1 MKRWKLRVPTKTYAG
16 DRGYD
21 DTENHFL
28 LETEELHSSLKLNK
42 YRTEKKDKNKEVWVD
57 LLASDEYQAGQRE
70 RYKIERK
77 YGEVKVHHGL
87 RRCRYV
93 GRMRYLIQ
101 VYLTALVLNL
111 KRMVKVV
118 TGTNFKGRARLSA

>member
-1 MKRWKLRVPTKTYAG
+1 LQ
-16 DRGYD
+16 
-21 DTENHFL
+21 TEK
-28 LETEELHSSLKLNK
+28 LHSSLKLNK
-42 YRTEKKDKNKEVWVD
+42 YRTEEKDGNKEVWVD

-77 YGEVKVHHGL
+77 YGEAKTNHGL

-101 VYLTALVLNL
+101 AYLTALVLNL
-111 KRMVKVV
+111 KRMVQLG